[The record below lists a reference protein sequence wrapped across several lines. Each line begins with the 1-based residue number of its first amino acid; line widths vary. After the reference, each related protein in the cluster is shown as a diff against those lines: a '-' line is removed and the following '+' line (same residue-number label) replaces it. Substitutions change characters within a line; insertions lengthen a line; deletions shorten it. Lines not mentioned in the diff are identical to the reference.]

1 MGRAREL
8 FFKNRQTFEGFIGKI
23 VSNRLNKNDKSWR
36 FLEIF
41 LPNNGIFPK
50 FKIIC
55 MNKCNSNP
63 MYVTKN
69 IYQRFLEGGQNIPP
83 ETVITEKLI
92 YPDNVILLGP
102 KFYANGAY
110 PSVAWWGFYEH
121 MKSKNIKVTWL
132 DIIENKN
139 QTKFGIMDKLN
150 EIFSNRTE
158 NNILFL
164 DPLAAP
170 EAFTE
175 YRNLDQKFFENIV
188 TRSNFHIIGLLGD
201 IWREKDKKQ
210 IINVEK
216 YFD

>member
-1 MGRAREL
+1 MGRVRE
-8 FFKNRQTFEGFIGKI
+8 FFLKNRQTFEGFIGKI
-23 VSNRLNKNDKSWR
+23 VSNRLNRNDKSWR

-50 FKIIC
+50 FKIIY
-55 MNKCNSNP
+55 MNKFNSNP

-69 IYQRFLEGGQNIPP
+69 IYQRFLEGGQNMPP

-139 QTKFGIMDKLN
+139 QTKFGITDKLN

-170 EAFTE
+170 EAFSE
-175 YRNLDQKFFENIV
+175 YSNLNQKFLKILLHEVIFI
-188 TRSNFHIIGLLGD
+188 LLGYLVTYG
-201 IWREKDKKQ
+201 EKKTK
-210 IINVEK
+210 NRS
-216 YFD
+216 